1 MDGYIALCKWIP
13 RQKPLWIRR
22 NPLRAPLQPLIILQ
36 HSDFPYSSCRNVVIQ
51 ITWWEALQ
59 DPSPQTLTLN
69 TVIADPAYVF
79 VANLNKGGAIN
90 FKPDCGANVS
100 MDIDNSLS
108 ADISAIVSNTTSVY
122 KAEQTWSSSQTR

>member
-1 MDGYIALCKWIP
+1 VQVDPTTKAAVDP
-13 RQKPLWIRR
+13 TKPPAGAVATTDYFA
-22 NPLRAPLQPLIILQ
+22 NTGS

-51 ITWWEALQ
+51 ITWWEELQ
-59 DPSPQTLTLN
+59 NGSQKTLTYD

-100 MDIDNSLS
+100 MDADNSLS

-122 KAEQTWSSSQTR
+122 KAEQTWSSSQKK